1 MDSHKYSKTM
11 NETLELKAICYAE
24 VEHLSLEEALKKRID
39 DSLISA
45 EVFMKSVAGKNRGN
59 KRTKKILPK

>member
-24 VEHLSLEEALKKRID
+24 VAHLTLEEALKKRID

-45 EVFMKSVAGKNRGN
+45 EIFTKNISKLN
-59 KRTKKILPK
+59 KRRRNNTLPE